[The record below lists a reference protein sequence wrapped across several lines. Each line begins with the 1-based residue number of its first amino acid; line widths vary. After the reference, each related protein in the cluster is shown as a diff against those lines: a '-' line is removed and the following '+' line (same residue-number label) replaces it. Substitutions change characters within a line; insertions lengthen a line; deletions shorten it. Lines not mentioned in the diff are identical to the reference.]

1 MNVRDMKASVDRLMV
16 KVVRQLDRVRQR
28 YFFKDREWPV
38 VPGRYHVGNKQSP
51 VAVCTLSS
59 VALTRKIG
67 PREDIAIVGKT
78 FTENLGIE
86 KMIRNIVTNPAI
98 RFLVLCGKESPH
110 RVGQSVQA
118 LVANGV
124 DQDGRIVESKGRLP
138 QLTNV
143 SREEIEWFRQQI
155 EVVDLIGEQE
165 VDAILASVEDL
176 WRRNPGPLVGPA
188 FADRWA
194 AEREVETIDCG
205 HRESI
210 DYQADPAGFFVIQID
225 SEAKQIVVEH
235 YSTDFKLLRR
245 LQGDTAL
252 RVYSTVIR
260 NRWVTVMGQAA
271 YLGRELCKAELA
283 LQHGWTYEQN
293 KELQGIDERER
304 A

>member
-1 MNVRDMKASVDRLMV
+1 MNVRDMKTSVDRLMV

-188 FADRWA
+188 LADRWA

>member
-225 SEAKQIVVEH
+225 SEAKRIVVEH
-235 YSTDFKLLRR
+235 HSTDFKLLRR